1 MFEFDLSPHP
11 ELISPCAW
19 VAPSADV
26 VGRVRIGAESSV
38 WYGAVVRGDLEM
50 IEIGDGTNV
59 QDLSLLHTNAGVAC
73 RLGDRVTIGH
83 GAIVHG
89 AIVEDDV
96 LIGMRAVVLNHARI
110 GTGSFVAAGSL
121 VPEDMDVPPGWLV
134 WGSPAKLIRPVDE
147 NLAERI
153 REAADH
159 YREITRNLVEGICV
173 QRDDSSA
180 AEASNGKRS
189 RPTTRARETSR
200 PAPSAKSGRPRMRAR
215 RSDRSEA

>member
-11 ELISPCAW
+11 ELISPRAW
-19 VAPSADV
+19 IAPSADV
-26 VGRVRIGAESSV
+26 VGRVRVGDESSI
-38 WYGAVVRGDLEM
+38 WYGAVVRGDLEL

-73 RLGDRVTIGH
+73 RLGDRVTVGH

-89 AIVEDDV
+89 AVVEDDV

-110 GTGSFVAAGSL
+110 GSGSFVAAGSL
-121 VPEDMDVPPGWLV
+121 IPEGMEVPPGWLA

-147 NLAERI
+147 TLTQRI

-159 YREITRNLVEGICV
+159 YREIARSLVAGICV
-173 QRDDSSA
+173 QRDEA
-180 AEASNGKRS
+180 APAEPSRPSRSRASVVDGARS
-189 RPTTRARETSR
+189 RPV
-200 PAPSAKSGRPRMRAR
+200 PSAKSGRARKRAR
-215 RSDRSEA
+215 RSDRTEA

>member
-11 ELISPCAW
+11 ELISPKAW
-19 VAPSADV
+19 IAPSADV
-26 VGRVRIGAESSV
+26 VGRVRLGAESSI
-38 WYGAVVRGDLEM
+38 WYGAVVRGDLEQ
-50 IEIGDGTNV
+50 IEIGEGTNV

-96 LIGMRAVVLNHARI
+96 LIGMRAVVLNYARI
-110 GTGSFVAAGSL
+110 GAGSFVAAGSL
-121 VPEDMDVPPGWLV
+121 VPEEMEVPPGWLV

-147 NLAERI
+147 NLVQRI

-173 QRDDSSA
+173 QRDETEALDA
-180 AEASNGKRS
+180 ACGVQKRS
-189 RPTTRARETSR
+189 GSESLRSR
-200 PAPSAKSGRPRMRAR
+200 PAPSARSGRKRTPAR
-215 RSDRSEA
+215 KTKHAGS